1 VLWSVMLATA
11 ILTFWYGVTKLGI
24 VDDLFLPSPGQFW
37 LAVKK
42 LFLYRDFHQDILISV
57 FRVLIA
63 WTISFSIAI
72 PTALVLSKSEKLYR
86 ILSPYIDFL
95 RYLPVPVLIPLI
107 ILFMGIG
114 ESAKISLLFIGT
126 VFQLLLLVYDDL
138 KDIPSEYFDISYTL
152 NFSKWEKVKME
163 LKAIGPNLWNN
174 CRITMGWCWTYLVI
188 AELVASQEGIGYM
201 VKEAQRFSNTPEIYV
216 GIVTMGL
223 IGLFSDLTWKGFYPV
238 VFRYKRAKS

>member
-1 VLWSVMLATA
+1 MLATA
-11 ILTFWYGVTKLGI
+11 ILLSWYLATNSGM

-37 LAVKK
+37 LALKK
-42 LFLYRDFHQDILISV
+42 LFLYRDFHEDILISV
-57 FRVLIA
+57 SRVLIA
-63 WTISFSIAI
+63 WGISFLVAI
-72 PTALVLSKSEKLYR
+72 PIALLLSKSETLYKV
-86 ILSPYIDFL
+86 LSPYIDFL

-138 KDIPSEYFDISYTL
+138 KDIPSEYFDISFTL

-163 LKAIGPNLWNN
+163 LNAIGPSLWNN

-216 GIVTMGL
+216 GIVTMGF
-223 IGLFSDLTWKGFYPV
+223 IGLASDLSWKVFYPV
-238 VFRYKRAKS
+238 VFKYKRTDS